1 MRKKC
6 PAPLDAIASVYDA
19 QNRVNKQVL
28 TEWHITGML
37 SMAGKK
43 DGKHWDIIEPWL
55 ITFWYDLSSELLYIK
70 QSSII

>member
-19 QNRVNKQVL
+19 QNCGNKQAL
-28 TEWHITGML
+28 TEEHITGML

-43 DGKHWDIIEPWL
+43 DGKHWDNIEP
-55 ITFWYDLSSELLYIK
+55 
-70 QSSII
+70 